1 MPITTNSK
9 ISFPFHPFLFVLL
22 PPLVVFNGNIGQLYP
37 EELVPPTLLI
47 LIPTI
52 LLWVG
57 FTFFFK
63 NSTKSGLFVSLI
75 AVLFFSY

>member
-1 MPITTNSK
+1 MSITTNSK

-63 NSTKSGLFVSLI
+63 NHVQN
-75 AVLFFSY
+75 V